1 MNSSTIGKVRTVPLR
16 DVWPH
21 EAHDFTIWLEQNCD
35 RLSRRLGIKLEN
47 VRREQAAGS
56 FSVDLVAESEDGKVV
71 VIENQLER
79 TNHDHLGKLITYLA
93 MRQAEIAVWIVSE
106 VRHEHAQAISKLNEG
121 NIGDFYLVIVEAIRI
136 DDSLPAPIFTIITGP
151 DIEAREV
158 GDAKRKDLV
167 GRQIKRREFWE
178 RLLSQHKTPDWHSS
192 ISARTSNWFGTSR
205 GLPSGIYLGYRVRR
219 HESQVELL
227 IDLGTEESTG
237 QMFQK
242 LLDVKNEIEIGCGE
256 RLHWQPAEEG
266 RRSRRLF
273 RIVDGGWRD
282 EQMWDQI
289 HQELV
294 AVMIRFEAEIRP
306 RISHAN

>member
-35 RLSRRLGIKLEN
+35 RLSKRLGIKLEN

-121 NIGDFYLVIVEAIRI
+121 NIGDFYLVK
-136 DDSLPAPIFTIITGP
+136 SLIGQ
-151 DIEAREV
+151 RCL
-158 GDAKRKDLV
+158 LV
-167 GRQIKRREFWE
+167 FYKKA
-178 RLLSQHKTPDWHSS
+178 L
-192 ISARTSNWFGTSR
+192 
-205 GLPSGIYLGYRVRR
+205 
-219 HESQVELL
+219 
-227 IDLGTEESTG
+227 
-237 QMFQK
+237 
-242 LLDVKNEIEIGCGE
+242 
-256 RLHWQPAEEG
+256 
-266 RRSRRLF
+266 
-273 RIVDGGWRD
+273 
-282 EQMWDQI
+282 
-289 HQELV
+289 
-294 AVMIRFEAEIRP
+294 
-306 RISHAN
+306 